1 MLRDLIEERTAM
13 PQNTLL
19 AIAKALVGATWL
31 IAAACFFAPLANGP
45 LGSFGRTLFVVLSL
59 VHAVECV
66 VFLPVLRRSKRP
78 LAEELV
84 HTFLFG
90 VVHVSILRKQL
101 ESGGGRA

>member
-1 MLRDLIEERTAM
+1 M

-31 IAAACFFAPLANGP
+31 IATACFFAPLSTGP
-45 LGSFGRTLFVVLSL
+45 LGGFGRTLFVVLTV
-59 VHAVECV
+59 VHAIECV
-66 VFLPVLRRSKRP
+66 VFLPVLRKSRRP
-78 LAEELV
+78 LVEELWQ
-84 HTFLFG
+84 TFLFG